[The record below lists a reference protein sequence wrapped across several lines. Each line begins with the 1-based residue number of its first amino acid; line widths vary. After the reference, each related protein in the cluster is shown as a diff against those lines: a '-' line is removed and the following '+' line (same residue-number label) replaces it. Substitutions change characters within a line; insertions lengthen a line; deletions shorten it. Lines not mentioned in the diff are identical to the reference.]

1 MPITIWGETP
11 LPKGTRCLLVAQCPE
26 AVPGAALWTPDRFA
40 TAAGAFLQDPAG
52 RLVLQVE
59 ANTWLP
65 GSSGPSM
72 SAVWVRTLEA
82 LEPQP
87 GGMVVHV
94 VRQGVSLAWVTLSD
108 KGARGEREDSSGPLI
123 AELVSQALPVAY
135 SQGFVLPDSV
145 PDLQGLLH
153 RLSFVDRFDLIF
165 TTGGTGVA
173 PRDITPEATAKVV
186 EKRLPGFERAM
197 TATSLAK
204 TPHGMISRAI
214 AGTARDSLLCN
225 LPGSPKGVR
234 ENLEVLLPALGHT
247 LDKLHDDPTDCARPE

>member
-1 MPITIWGETP
+1 MPITLWGKTP
-11 LPKGTRCLLVAQCPE
+11 LSKGARCLLVAQCHE
-26 AVPGAALWTPDRFA
+26 AMSGAMLWTPDHF
-40 TAAGAFLQDPAG
+40 TAAAGEFLQDPAG
-52 RLVLQVE
+52 QFVLQVE

-65 GSSGPSM
+65 GSAGASLP
-72 SAVWVRTLEA
+72 AVWVRA
-82 LEPQP
+82 LQDVKPQP
-87 GGMVVHV
+87 GGMGIEV
-94 VRQGVSLAWVTLSD
+94 VRQGLSLAWVTLSD

-123 AELVSQALPVAY
+123 AELVGQALPVAY

-153 RLSFVDRFDLIF
+153 RLSFVDRFDMIF

-173 PRDITPEATAKVV
+173 PRDITPEATTKVL

-204 TPHGMISRAI
+204 TPHGMISRAV
-214 AGTARDSLLCN
+214 AGTARGSLLCN

-234 ENLEVLLPALGHT
+234 ENLEALLPALAHT
-247 LDKLHDDPTDCARPE
+247 IDKLHDDPTDCARPE